1 MNGADNKVK
10 RTDYSQIMKDLE
22 CLRNDIAQDK
32 MAYKNSV
39 SFNIKQISDIIKKYM
54 D

>member
-22 CLRNDIAQDK
+22 CLTNDIAQDK

-39 SFNIKQISDIIKKYM
+39 SFNIKQISDIIKTLSF
-54 D
+54 